1 MEDYRLES
9 NKFIQNGLVI
19 TERLFTDIERF
30 KIDRITDTELLRY
43 MDSFKSDL
51 EKIKKTIINNPRY
64 KWVIIQEEIDR
75 LYGLDKNLTGI
86 NLCID
91 WKDGGSRGF
100 YEHRINPKQ

>member
-1 MEDYRLES
+1 MEDYSLES

-51 EKIKKTIINNPRY
+51 EKIKKTIINNPRF

-86 NLCID
+86 NLYID

>member
-1 MEDYRLES
+1 MEDYNFES

-51 EKIKKTIINNPRY
+51 EKIKKTIINNPRFE
-64 KWVIIQEEIDR
+64 WVIIQEEIDR
-75 LYGLDKNLTGI
+75 LYGLDKNLTGM
-86 NLCID
+86 NLYID

>member
-1 MEDYRLES
+1 MEDYSLES

-51 EKIKKTIINNPRY
+51 EKIKKTIINNPRFE
-64 KWVIIQEEIDR
+64 WVIIQEEIDR
-75 LYGLDKNLTGI
+75 LYGLDKNLTGM
-86 NLCID
+86 NLYID
-91 WKDGGSRGF
+91 WKDGGKRGL

>member
-75 LYGLDKNLTGI
+75 LYGLDKNLTGM
-86 NLCID
+86 NLHID